1 MPHHND
7 EIAGLIADAIDRKQV
22 GPLIARMA
30 PGAVVWHNADRREI
44 DAAAA
49 FSAVAATPETY
60 VIDQHRVIATPDAVV
75 IQFVM
80 RIATVEPV
88 ELHCCMVVSVEDGK
102 ITRIDE
108 YLDPAAAS
116 LGNAALAEA
125 DLPSAR

>member
-1 MPHHND
+1 
-7 EIAGLIADAIDRKQV
+7 
-22 GPLIARMA
+22 MA

-80 RIATVEPV
+80 RIATVDPV
-88 ELHCCMVVSVEDGK
+88 ELHCCMVVSVEDGQ

-108 YLDPAAAS
+108 YLDPAAVS
-116 LGNAALAEA
+116 LGNAELAEA